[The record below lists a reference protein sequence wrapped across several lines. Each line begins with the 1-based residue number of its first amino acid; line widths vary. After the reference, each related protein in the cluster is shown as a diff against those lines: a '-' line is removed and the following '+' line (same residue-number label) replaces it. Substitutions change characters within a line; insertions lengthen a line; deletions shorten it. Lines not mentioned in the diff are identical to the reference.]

1 MFTLLIVEDDRAI
14 SDMLKMFLTSKNYSV
29 KVAEDGEQGLNQLTE
44 ITPDIML
51 LDWMLPDTNGP
62 ALIKQIRHNPI
73 YRKLP
78 ILMLTAKAEE
88 TDKIKGL
95 DMGADDYMTK
105 PVSLQELDARIRA
118 LIRRS
123 QGLNEHNMIQQGEI
137 TLDPENNVLTI
148 RGETVKIG
156 TTEFRLL
163 HFFMMNPDRL
173 YSRTQLLDNVWGQGT
188 FIEERTVDTHIMRL
202 RKTLKPHA
210 VDHML
215 ETMRGVGYRFVG
227 QINGA

>member
-14 SDMLKMFLTSKNYSV
+14 SDMLTMFLRTKKYTVN
-29 KVAEDGEQGLNQLTE
+29 VAEDGSQALTALSE
-44 ITPDIML
+44 TTPDIML

-62 ALIKQIRHNPI
+62 DLIKKIRNNPV
-73 YRKLP
+73 YKKLP

-88 TDKIKGL
+88 SDKIKGL

-105 PVSLQELDARIRA
+105 PVSLQELGARIRA

-123 QGLNEHNMIQQGEI
+123 QGLNEHNVIQHGSI
-137 TLDPENNVLTI
+137 ILDPENKALSI
-148 RGETVKIG
+148 HGGHVKIG
-156 TTEFRLL
+156 STEFRLL

-173 YSRTQLLDNVWGQGT
+173 YSRGQLLDSVWGQST

-202 RKTLKPHA
+202 RKILKPHG
-210 VDHML
+210 VDAQL
-215 ETMRGVGYRFVG
+215 ETMRSVGYRFIGSVDG
-227 QINGA
+227 S